1 MPISRFER
9 YLPYAGVV
17 AGVLFAVGGF
27 VPKMAD
33 KAGDPNAIQLMND
46 NATRNVAGA
55 VALALFGVVMVFFA
69 TAIRQALRSGETGES
84 SYSSV
89 AYAGGALVGFAMI
102 LQAWLIFAGTDA
114 ADQGDRTA
122 VTVLGYLGIDAWL
135 PWVASSAV
143 LFLGAGFG
151 ALRTAALPKW
161 LALATIVLGLLC
173 LLGPTGIAVYFATPV
188 WLVVTGIVLAR
199 RHAAPHEVVVTPH
212 PAHG

>member
-17 AGVLFAVGGF
+17 AGVLFAIGGY
-27 VPKMAD
+27 VPKMSD
-33 KAGDPNAIQLMND
+33 QAGDPNAIQLLND
-46 NATRNVAGA
+46 NVARNLVGA
-55 VALALFGVVMVFFA
+55 VAFALFGVAMVFFA
-69 TAIRQALRSGETGES
+69 TAIRQALRSGEPGES

-89 AYAGGALVGFAMI
+89 AYAGGTLVGFAMI

-114 ADQGDRTA
+114 ADQNDRSA
-122 VTVLGYLGIDAWL
+122 VAVLGYLGIDAWL

-143 LFLGAGFG
+143 LFLGAGLG

-161 LALATIVLGLLC
+161 LALATVLLGVLS

-188 WLVVTGIVLAR
+188 WLVVTGVVLAR
-199 RHAAPHEVVVTPH
+199 RHTAPHEVVITSH
-212 PAHG
+212 PAQA